1 MKKFSFSLE
10 NVLNYNQQVLDNLK
24 NEHAAILQQIDRQI
38 TKIEEIKEQYVTC
51 GQNLKDQE
59 AQGITIQQIV
69 TYKNYMDILA
79 YQIKHEQD
87 VLKLIKKQEE
97 IKRQQVIEAK
107 KESASVEKLKENK
120 IEVYNKELQ
129 KEQELL
135 VEEFVAHSRSRKNAV
150 G

>member
-10 NVLNYNQQVLDNLK
+10 NVLNYNHQILDNLK

-38 TKIEEIKEQYVTC
+38 AKIEDIKEQYVNC
-51 GQNLKDQE
+51 GNKLKEQE

-79 YQIKHEQD
+79 YQIKQEQN
-87 VLKLIKKQEE
+87 VLKLIRKQEE
-97 IKRQQVIEAK
+97 MKRQQVIEAK

-120 IEVYNKELQ
+120 IQSYNKELQ

-135 VEEFVAHSRSRKNAV
+135 VEEFVAHTRSRRNAV